1 MLKNYS
7 KVEVDEYGDKEYL
20 NDEDENHRLDG
31 PAIEYLNGSKRWLI
45 NGNYHRNIDL
55 AEEYSDGEKLWRF
68 KGERH
73 RGGGLCNSVYKCY
86 YSQGKLYTKQQYF
99 NKVRKS

>member
-1 MLKNYS
+1 MLKNYL
-7 KVEVDEYGDKEYL
+7 KIKIDEYGNKRYL
-20 NDEDENHRLDG
+20 NDEEQLHRLDG
-31 PAIEYLNGSKRWLI
+31 PAVEYSCGTKYWAI

-73 RGGGLCNSVYKCY
+73 RVGGSFYSHSKWWFIHGEVYSKED
-86 YSQGKLYTKQQYF
+86 YF
-99 NKVRKS
+99 NKVWDI